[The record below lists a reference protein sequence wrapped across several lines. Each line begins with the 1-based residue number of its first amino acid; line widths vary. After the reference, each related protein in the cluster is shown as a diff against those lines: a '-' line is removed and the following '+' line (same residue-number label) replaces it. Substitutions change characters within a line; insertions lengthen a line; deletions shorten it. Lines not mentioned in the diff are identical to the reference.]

1 MAGVVT
7 MVHSE
12 QLMFTTRLTVL
23 QSVYCMNR
31 TLLGTIC
38 SEQYLRINFLP
49 SERQSSTEWLTALH
63 TGYQQSALNCWIAA
77 LLYLVTLAVAAHQ
90 LWSNQQAAEQFKVH
104 SNCVLLFFMFLWN
117 LECSNLTILLLFL
130 DQFTIYFYHWHIYS
144 ILYFLLHLTS
154 RSLFILSIGSY
165 LNDDNY

>member
-7 MVHSE
+7 MVHNE

-31 TLLGTIC
+31 TLLRTIC
-38 SEQYLRINFLP
+38 SEKYLKKYFLP
-49 SERQSSTEWLTALH
+49 SERQTATEWLTALH

-104 SNCVLLFFMFLWN
+104 SNCVLTVLSVPL
-117 LECSNLTILLLFL
+117 
-130 DQFTIYFYHWHIYS
+130 QF
-144 ILYFLLHLTS
+144 
-154 RSLFILSIGSY
+154 GM
-165 LNDDNY
+165 LN